1 MKSLS
6 AIKLVSFIVFTPF
19 LFFSCQLPSKY
30 ELSIQKERDQKNSEF
45 KLIETSPLDS
55 EKISD
60 FDGLNYFDVDSTFRT
75 IAIFEKNEKP
85 DSIVMATSTGEPRKG
100 FKIGKAEFSIGEKE
114 LSLSVY
120 LLQTRKGL
128 LDSTYYFIPFTD
140 ETSGKES
147 YVAGRYI
154 DIHGPL
160 NDNDTFSLD
169 FNSAYNPYCNYSHR
183 YSCPIPPKE
192 NHLNFE
198 IKAGEKMFHIN

>member
-1 MKSLS
+1 VKLIS
-6 AIKLVSFIVFTPF
+6 ANNLVPF
-19 LFFSCQLPSKY
+19 LVFSPFLLFSCQQPTKY

-55 EKISD
+55 EKISE
-60 FDGLNYFDVDSTFRT
+60 FDGLNYFDIDSTFRT
-75 IAIFEKNEKP
+75 IAIFEKNEIP

-100 FKIGKAEFSIGEKE
+100 FKIGKAEFSIGEEE

-140 ETSGKES
+140 ATSGKES
-147 YVAGRYI
+147 YAAGRYI

-183 YSCPIPPKE
+183 FSCPIPPKE
-192 NHLNFE
+192 NHLAFE
-198 IKAGEKMFHIN
+198 IKAGEKMFH